1 MQTNIINFWKIE
13 NFDFPK
19 ITFSGIKFWIPDFSL
34 RPNETIQ
41 VAKKNIKIRLA
52 TGWTWNVGE
61 RLWIIQFAFKP
72 CWYIISRLY
81 PGVVWGK
88 TFHFI
93 HFVISRSK
101 VDFKKLHFGKSG
113 YQRISFFGLT
123 RRDRADFEKSKIWFS
138 KIENPDLDKIFLIL
152 FVGGNC
158 KLRMNASWLVWM
170 LPNRVLPAQS
180 RSN

>member
-1 MQTNIINFWKIE
+1 MLASDSGSFNLRSSRVGILLVDCTPELFGEKLFISYTLWSHVVKWISKKI
-13 NFDFPK
+13 
-19 ITFSGIKFWIPDFSL
+19 
-34 RPNETIQ
+34 
-41 VAKKNIKIRLA
+41 
-52 TGWTWNVGE
+52 
-61 RLWIIQFAFKP
+61 
-72 CWYIISRLY
+72 
-81 PGVVWGK
+81 
-88 TFHFI
+88 
-93 HFVISRSK
+93 
-101 VDFKKLHFGKSG
+101 HFGKSG

-180 RSN
+180 RSNYSRLQQNWNEGPPPGLKHCMLTFPC